1 MKTITNKRYKLFI
14 EKLGYTDEDAFKDIT
29 KFNVLYMKFTSDIEE
44 LYLKEKQIK
53 QVYDFIDFDNYC
65 IEYLKNNEVKHEE
78 AE

>member
-14 EKLGYTDEDAFKDIT
+14 EKLGYTDEDVFKDIT

-65 IEYLKNNEVKHEE
+65 IKYLKNNEVKHEE

>member
-1 MKTITNKRYKLFI
+1 MKAITNKKYKLFI
-14 EKLGYTDEDAFKDIT
+14 EKLGYTDEDVFKDIT
-29 KFNVLYMKFTSDIEE
+29 KFNVLYMKFTSDIEK

-65 IEYLKNNEVKHEE
+65 IEYLKNNEVKYEE